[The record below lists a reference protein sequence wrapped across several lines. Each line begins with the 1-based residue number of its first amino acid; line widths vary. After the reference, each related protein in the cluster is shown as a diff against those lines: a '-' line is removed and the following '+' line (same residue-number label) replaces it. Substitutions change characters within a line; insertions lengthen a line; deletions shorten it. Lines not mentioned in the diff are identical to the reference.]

1 MQDDMFGIWASPGT
15 TQGLPLDITY
25 RDIACPEQESQVGV
39 ECVCRCCL
47 KNDAPQ
53 REQFSGPSVCVLFV
67 VFCCLHFDAFSFFF
81 FFCVAA
87 IFLLS

>member
-1 MQDDMFGIWASPGT
+1 MLGIWPSPET

-39 ECVCRCCL
+39 ECVCWCCL
-47 KNDAPQ
+47 INDAPR

-67 VFCCLHFDAFSFFF
+67 VFWCFQFVVFFF
-81 FFCVAA
+81 FVV
-87 IFLLS
+87 

>member
-15 TQGLPLDITY
+15 TQGLPLGITY

-39 ECVCRCCL
+39 KCVCWCCL
-47 KNDAPQ
+47 INDAPQ

-67 VFCCLHFDAFSFFF
+67 VFLVFSF
-81 FFCVAA
+81 CC
-87 IFLLS
+87 FLLCVV

>member
-1 MQDDMFGIWASPGT
+1 MQDGMFGIWASPGT

-47 KNDAPQ
+47 INDAPQ
-53 REQFSGPSVCVLFV
+53 MLSFV
-67 VFCCLHFDAFSFFF
+67 VFTLMFSSFLFIFSFLVFYFF
-81 FFCVAA
+81 V
-87 IFLLS
+87 